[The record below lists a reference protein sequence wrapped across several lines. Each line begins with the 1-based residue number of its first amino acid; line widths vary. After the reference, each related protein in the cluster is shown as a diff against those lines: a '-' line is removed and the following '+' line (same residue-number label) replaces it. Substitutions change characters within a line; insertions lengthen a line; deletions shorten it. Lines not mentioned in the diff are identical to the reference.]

1 MIVNSKELIENNL
14 NGKRFQHVGAN
25 AKDFIKKCLTKDAEK
40 RWSAE
45 QLLKHK
51 WMVEKQ
57 EINKVDIPEDVQK
70 EIMNNL
76 SQFSNATRF

>member
-51 WMVEKQ
+51 WMVEK
-57 EINKVDIPEDVQK
+57 
-70 EIMNNL
+70 
-76 SQFSNATRF
+76 